1 MDANTLVNHYAYRVQ
16 WSAEDGE
23 YVGTCAEFPGLSWL
37 DESPALTLV
46 GIQQVVRE
54 AVTDLERNGEAVPE
68 PFSDRTFSDRTFSGR
83 FMVRIPPEDHRKL
96 ALEAAEQGISL
107 NRLATHKL
115 TAV

>member
-1 MDANTLVNHYAYRVQ
+1 MDASTTINHYAYRVQ
-16 WSAEDGE
+16 WSNEDGE

-37 DESPALTLV
+37 DDSPALTLN

-54 AVTDLERNGEAVPE
+54 AVEDMERNGETIPE
-68 PFSDRTFSDRTFSGR
+68 PLSDRTFSGR

>member
-1 MDANTLVNHYAYRVQ
+1 MDDTTINHYAYRVQ
-16 WSAEDGE
+16 WSNEDGE

-37 DESPALTLV
+37 DESPALTLS

-54 AVTDLERNGEAVPE
+54 AVEDMERNGETVPE
-68 PFSDRTFSDRTFSGR
+68 PLSDRTFSGR

>member
-1 MDANTLVNHYAYRVQ
+1 MDDTTINHYAYRVQ
-16 WSAEDGE
+16 WSNEDGE

-37 DESPALTLV
+37 DESPALTLG

-54 AVTDLERNGEAVPE
+54 AVEDMERNGETVPE
-68 PFSDRTFSDRTFSGR
+68 PLSDRTFSGR